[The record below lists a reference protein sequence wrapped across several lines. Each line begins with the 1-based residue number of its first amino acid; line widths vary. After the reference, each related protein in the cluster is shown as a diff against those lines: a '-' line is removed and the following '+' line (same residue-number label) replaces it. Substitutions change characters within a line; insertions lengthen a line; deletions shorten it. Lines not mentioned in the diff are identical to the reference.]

1 VTPVNDEDESGMFP
15 APSSNRSDQRHFIS
29 DVFLRMAGTQ
39 FARGGRSGS
48 IQGSIFQIL
57 FLGFIFAVY
66 FLSPREQQAN
76 LSMRDGNA
84 EPFLINAANGSSTAG
99 KQRRIS
105 YVRRD
110 RGSNIDAN
118 FANLNLGN
126 DDGRG
131 SASALNTLRRRYQRR
146 GTSNLE
152 PDVEDG
158 KQNESHSPRDEAAVP
173 ESNENALEAKGE
185 GPENA
190 KEPRF
195 ARPSRHSA
203 LTTQPAVDDAT
214 SKTVE
219 ERKTQHDIQLP
230 IIHHSSYIRKPDEK
244 LREKFKDLIR
254 SPADGIPEVHIMGE
268 LSEGVGFRDTFVSC
282 KW

>member
-1 VTPVNDEDESGMFP
+1 MNI
-15 APSSNRSDQRHFIS
+15 SNFVSWCFF
-29 DVFLRMAGTQ
+29 V
-39 FARGGRSGS
+39 
-48 IQGSIFQIL
+48 L
-57 FLGFIFAVY
+57 FLVASQKAQRQI
-66 FLSPREQQAN
+66 SP
-76 LSMRDGNA
+76 MRDANP
-84 EPFLINAANGSSTAG
+84 EPFLINAANESSTAVN
-99 KQRRIS
+99 QRRRS

-126 DDGRG
+126 DEGRG

-158 KQNESHSPRDEAAVP
+158 THSPRDEAEVP
-173 ESNENALEAKGE
+173 ESKENALQAEGE

-190 KEPRF
+190 KEPRY

-203 LTTQPAVDDAT
+203 LTTQPAIDDAT

-230 IIHHSSYIRKPDEK
+230 IMHHSSYIRKPDEK

-254 SPADGIPEVHIMGE
+254 SPADGIPEVHILGE

>member
-1 VTPVNDEDESGMFP
+1 
-15 APSSNRSDQRHFIS
+15 
-29 DVFLRMAGTQ
+29 
-39 FARGGRSGS
+39 
-48 IQGSIFQIL
+48 
-57 FLGFIFAVY
+57 
-66 FLSPREQQAN
+66 
-76 LSMRDGNA
+76 MRDANP
-84 EPFLINAANGSSTAG
+84 EPFLINAANGSSAAG
-99 KQRRIS
+99 NQRRTS
-105 YVRRD
+105 YARRD
-110 RGSNIDAN
+110 RGSNVGTN

-126 DDGRG
+126 DEGRG

-158 KQNESHSPRDEAAVP
+158 THSPRDEAEVP
-173 ESNENALEAKGE
+173 KSNGNSLQAEGE

-190 KEPRF
+190 KEPRY

-203 LTTQPAVDDAT
+203 LTTQPAIDDAT

-230 IIHHSSYIRKPDEK
+230 IMHHSSYIRKPDEK

-254 SPADGIPEVHIMGE
+254 SPADGIPEVHILGE

>member
-1 VTPVNDEDESGMFP
+1 MTLVDDEDESGMFP
-15 APSSNRSDQRHFIS
+15 APSSNRSDQCHFIS
-29 DVFLRMAGTQ
+29 DVFDLRTY
-39 FARGGRSGS
+39 GGDEYL
-48 IQGSIFQIL
+48 FQIL
-57 FLGFIFAVY
+57 FLGCCRQNKRRI
-66 FLSPREQQAN
+66 SP
-76 LSMRDGNA
+76 MRDANP

-99 KQRRIS
+99 NQRRTS

-118 FANLNLGN
+118 FASLNLGN
-126 DDGRG
+126 DEGRG

-152 PDVEDG
+152 AVVEDG
-158 KQNESHSPRDEAAVP
+158 KQNESHSPRDEEEIP
-173 ESNENALEAKGE
+173 KSNENALQAEGE

-190 KEPRF
+190 KEPHY

-203 LTTQPAVDDAT
+203 LTTQPAIDDAT

-230 IIHHSSYIRKPDEK
+230 LIHHSSYIRKPDEK

-254 SPADGIPEVHIMGE
+254 SPADGIPEVHILGE